1 MHKRKETVPLSHY
14 INNSS
19 STMFIKKNKIEIHQ
33 MQLKHK
39 YRRTRQFT
47 QVDFRKLLE
56 IRRQRVFNAKQ

>member
-33 MQLKHK
+33 MQL
-39 YRRTRQFT
+39 T
-47 QVDFRKLLE
+47 QIYLAILK
-56 IRRQRVFNAKQ
+56 